1 MKGRVNMYLL
11 SVFLFAISANIDNFT
26 VGIAYGIKKIQIG
39 LFNNFL
45 IALIS
50 AVGTFLSMHVG
61 LTLSKFMSVSTANS
75 IGSSVLILIGIWAV
89 KDSVVNQ
96 LKKHKK
102 GRVSHTNCKRILD
115 EPELADRDN
124 SKTLDVKESAALAFA
139 LTINNLGL
147 GIGASIT
154 GFNIYITVLFTFIFS
169 ILSITLGSMLG
180 KTYMSKL
187 FGKFAPLISGI
198 IIVAL
203 GVYEFFY

>member
-1 MKGRVNMYLL
+1 MYLL
-11 SVFLFAISANIDNFT
+11 SAFLFAISANIDNFT

-50 AVGTFLSMHVG
+50 AAGTFLSMHVG
-61 LTLSKFMSVSTANS
+61 LTLSKFMSVSAANS
-75 IGSSVLILIGIWAV
+75 IGSFVIILIGIWAV
-89 KDSVVNQ
+89 KDSVNQ

-102 GRVSHTNCKRILD
+102 SRVSHTNCKRILD

-139 LTINNLGL
+139 LTLNNLGL

-169 ILSITLGSMLG
+169 ILSITSGSMLG

>member
-1 MKGRVNMYLL
+1 MYLL

-26 VGIAYGIKKIQIG
+26 VGIAYGIKKIQID

-50 AVGTFLSMHVG
+50 SAGTFLSMRVG
-61 LTLSKFMSVSTANS
+61 LTLSEFMSVSVANS
-75 IGSSVLILIGIWAV
+75 IGSVVLILIGIWAV
-89 KDSVVNQ
+89 KDSVANQ

-102 GRVSHTNCKRILD
+102 KHVSHANCKRILD
-115 EPELADRDN
+115 EPELVDRDG

-169 ILSITLGSMLG
+169 ILSIASGSMLG

-198 IIVAL
+198 IIVIL
-203 GVYEFFY
+203 GVYEYFY